1 MSSEK
6 KQRLTSSYTISNDL
20 QQTLAED
27 FENSSRPDALSKRAQ
42 QRLLRSGENDYDRK
56 KYFFFEQASRERDFK
71 YGDLSGHGAVGDSL
85 KSNKIDKGIKTVDS
99 KANGEQV
106 TQNDGDR
113 TPPRITS
120 GDRTPPRVSSGDK
133 TPPRKMRKKSARKS
147 LWDVKPEDLELSQ
160 PISATREVDETLQ
173 DYSDDTKLKQEILQK
188 VPVIDGIPLS
198 DKVLNELLPPGFKTV
213 PVPSNYELRS
223 LDMPDLST
231 LSYGDGNVNDGYTIP
246 EESHMA
252 LERRS
257 SVNPDLIH
265 DVPGLHPLM
274 YFKESDVAVFG
285 KLIETRTIPDSELSS
300 DELKERQCMK
310 LILSIKNS
318 EPNVR
323 KISLR
328 QLMVKTR
335 TFGPKV
341 IFDIVLPLLMSKSL
355 EEEERHLLV
364 KIIGRVMFALDIM
377 VRPYTRKI
385 LIVIMPLLID
395 ENQYAREEARAIV
408 SNLAKAV
415 GLAYM
420 ISTLRVDI
428 DHPDDYVRNL
438 VSVTFAVV
446 ASSLGLQ
453 IVLPFLKAICNSKKS
468 WLARHTGVRIIR
480 QIPALMGP
488 RILPHLDGLVNCLL
502 TNVEDQY
509 LTVRTTAA
517 SAIASLARASKP
529 YGFESFEPVIEPL
542 LTALKRHRGRSL
554 AAFLEALGSLIP
566 LMDEE
571 YGNYYARQVLR
582 VVSRQLSSPEIQM
595 KYAILRIIEIC
606 CSTDSLSKELFTDE
620 DFLDDFFSNF
630 WTRRSALE
638 KKTSN
643 MCISACYSLSLK
655 VGAVAVV
662 DRILITLKDG
672 SDTFREMALNT
683 ISMIIRKQGSFELT
697 DRTVSRLLDG
707 TVYCIQHQGLET
719 DGKVVTDGFG
729 YITESLGI
737 RMKPHNM
744 SVISALLYRL
754 KNKEGSVREQAA
766 DMIEKS
772 IPVLALCSEED
783 LLIRLGTIL
792 YESLGEV
799 YPFVLGSILGAL
811 RAVIKNVKSLDV
823 LSPPISQILAT
834 LTPILRN
841 KHLKVQRN
849 VIDLI
854 ADIAERAKDYINHR
868 EWMRISFEL
877 LEMLKAPVKKVRMSA
892 NKAFGLIAQAIGP
905 SDVLVTLLNNLR
917 VQERQL
923 RVCTAVAIGIVAK
936 VCLPYTVLPALM
948 NEYRYP
954 DKNVQ
959 NGILKSLAFMFEYI
973 GDEGADYIYA
983 TTPLLVEALT
993 GRGLIHRQTAA
1004 SVVKHMALG
1013 SMGLGYED
1021 AFINFLNLLW
1031 PNIFETSPHVIARV
1045 VDAIESI
1052 RYALGVGILMNYV
1065 MPGLFH
1071 PARKVRASYWRVY
1084 NRMYISSAHAMVPYY
1099 PRFERVGAEVKAE
1112 VPKVDEHPEDLGIS
1126 ELDIWI

>member
-1 MSSEK
+1 MCNSEVDMRVEK
-6 KQRLTSSYTISNDL
+6 KEKQSLTSTYSISKNL
-20 QQTLAED
+20 QQNLAKD
-27 FENSSRPDALSKRAQ
+27 YENSGQTDALAKKGEE
-42 QRLLRSGENDYDRK
+42 RLLRSETNDYDKNKYHLFEEVSKEKDFRYSELLKQRK
-56 KYFFFEQASRERDFK
+56 SREEVK
-71 YGDLSGHGAVGDSL
+71 LGS
-85 KSNKIDKGIKTVDS
+85 KIDDIEIIHNNSKEKHISYKG
-99 KANGEQV
+99 
-106 TQNDGDR
+106 GDK
-113 TPPRITS
+113 TPPRVTS
-120 GDRTPPRVSSGDK
+120 GDRTPPRK
-133 TPPRKMRKKSARKS
+133 IRKKTVRKT
-147 LWDVKPEDLELSQ
+147 LWDVKPEDLELSE
-160 PISATREVDETLQ
+160 SSSSTKENDHVVE
-173 DYSDDTKLKQEILQK
+173 DYSDDTKLRQEILEK
-188 VPVIDGIPLS
+188 VPVIDGISLS
-198 DKVLNELLPPGFKTV
+198 DKILDQLLPSGFKTI
-213 PVPSNYELRS
+213 PIPPNYELRS
-223 LDMPDLST
+223 LDMPDLSSI
-231 LSYGDGNVNDGYTIP
+231 SYNGKSNNDGYAIP
-246 EESHMA
+246 EESEIASEMH
-252 LERRS
+252 S
-257 SVNPDLIH
+257 SLNPDLIH
-265 DVPGLHPLM
+265 EVPGLHPLV
-274 YFKESDVAVFG
+274 YFKESDAVVFG
-285 KLIETRTIPDSELSS
+285 KLIETRNIPDSDLSA

-328 QLMVKTR
+328 QLMVKTK

-364 KIIGRVMFALDIM
+364 KIIGRVMFSLDTL

-395 ENQYAREEARAIV
+395 ENRYAREEARTIV

-453 IVLPFLKAICNSKKS
+453 VVLPFLKAICNSKRS

-480 QIPALMGP
+480 QIPTFMGP
-488 RILPHLDGLVNCLL
+488 RILPHLDGLVNCVLP
-502 TNVEDQY
+502 NIGDQY

-529 YGFESFEPVIEPL
+529 YGFESFEPAIEPL

-571 YGNYYARQVLR
+571 YGNYYARQVMR
-582 VVSRQLSSPEIQM
+582 VMSRQLSSPEIQM

-606 CSTDSLSKELFTDE
+606 CSTDAISEDLFTDE

-638 KKTSN
+638 KKASN
-643 MCISACYSLSLK
+643 MCISACCSLSLK
-655 VGAVAVV
+655 VGTVSIV
-662 DRILITLKDG
+662 DRTLITLKD
-672 SDTFREMALNT
+672 SSETFREMALNT
-683 ISMIIRKQGSFELT
+683 ISTIIKKQGSFELSDHT
-697 DRTVSRLLDG
+697 ISRLLDG
-707 TVYCIQHQGLET
+707 TKYCIQHQGAET
-719 DGKVVTDGFG
+719 DGKIVTEGFG
-729 YITESLGI
+729 YIIESLGI
-737 RMKPHNM
+737 RMKPHVM

-754 KNKEGSVREQAA
+754 ENKEGSVREQAA

-772 IPVLALCSEED
+772 IFVLAVCDEED

-811 RAVIKNVKSLDV
+811 RVVIRNAKSLEV

-841 KHLKVQRN
+841 KHLKVQKN

-877 LEMLKAPVKKVRMSA
+877 LEMLKAPVKKVRMSS

-936 VCLPYTVLPALM
+936 VCHPYTVLPALM

-959 NGILKSLAFMFEYI
+959 NGILKSLAFMYEYI

-983 TTPLLVEALT
+983 TTPLLEEALT

-1031 PNIFETSPHVIARV
+1031 PNIFETSPHVISRV
-1045 VDAIESI
+1045 VDAIEGI
-1052 RYALGVGILMNYV
+1052 RYVLGVGILMNYV
-1065 MPGLFH
+1065 LPGLFH
-1071 PARKVRASYWRVY
+1071 PARKVRASYWRIY
-1084 NRMYISSAHAMVPYY
+1084 DRMYISSAYAMVPYY
-1099 PRFERVGAEVKAE
+1099 PRFDSIGAEVKAE
-1112 VPKVDEHPEDLGIS
+1112 VPRVDEHPADLGVP
-1126 ELDIWI
+1126 ELDICI